1 MHTLLVAAGAVAAS
15 AAHVFTGPDHL
26 AAVAPLAVAKP
37 GRAWAVGAW
46 WGVGHGL
53 GVVALGLLT
62 QILFDGAQAASLS
75 GWCEVAVGVL
85 LVVLGVRALRWRASA
100 PIEHG
105 HRHEHGALGFGLL
118 HGAAGGSHL
127 LVALPALA
135 LAPTHAVI
143 YLVAYLIGAVV
154 TMGVF
159 ATACGRVV
167 PIARLPD
174 ALRVA
179 GVVAVGVGIFWVGTA
194 LFAA

>member
-1 MHTLLVAAGAVAAS
+1 MHALLVAAGAVAAS
-15 AAHVFTGPDHL
+15 VAHVFTGPDHL

-37 GRAWAVGAW
+37 ARAWAVGAW

-53 GVVALGLLT
+53 GVVALGVLT
-62 QILFDGAQAASLS
+62 QVLFDGVQASSLS

-85 LVVLGVRALRWRASA
+85 LVVLGIRALRWRDDVTHA
-100 PIEHG
+100 HR

-135 LAPTHAVI
+135 LAPTHAAV

-154 TMGVF
+154 AMGVF
-159 ATACGRVV
+159 ASACGRVV

-179 GVVAVGVGIFWVGTA
+179 GVAAVCVGIFWVTTA
-194 LFAA
+194 LLAA